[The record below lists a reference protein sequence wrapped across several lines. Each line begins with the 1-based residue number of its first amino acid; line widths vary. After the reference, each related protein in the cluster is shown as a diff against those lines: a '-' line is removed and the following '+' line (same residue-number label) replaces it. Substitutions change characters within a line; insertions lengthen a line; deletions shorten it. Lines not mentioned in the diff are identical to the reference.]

1 MLGEP
6 SYDRSVSVG
15 QEELDPQ
22 GAALRALAVAL
33 VLGVALPLG
42 AAAFHAPETPAAQP
56 RSLDAPAS
64 AAWPG
69 TWRGLHGP
77 DQNEDSPPGDAQVAG
92 DGTPPAAPDA
102 PTLAIATGGAPEL
115 PRETPPPAEPS
126 PRPTPWRHYP
136 VPAIARTGEAPF
148 PDSVYR
154 WQPLVE
160 SELEQLRRT
169 TRVDPELTPE
179 LVLAVITEESFGDP
193 ESVSTANAVGLMQ
206 VLPSTFADF
215 FADADPFDP
224 VLNIRAG
231 IRYLNAALLEYDGDV
246 EWALAAYYLGTGE
259 ARALKAGN
267 GDISEDTIEYVAGV
281 LFWRD
286 HALLARGIAPPPPPL
301 ESLSLLRATA
311 TPTPTALPEPAER
324 GPAAEAAAS
333 PPPIQPEPENLEAGR
348 FPTPPAT
355 PTRMASPQPT
365 PSSTSQ
371 PSPTASPTTTPSPSP
386 RPSST
391 PQSAQPVPTRPSGP
405 TAAPPGAAR

>member
-6 SYDRSVSVG
+6 PYDRSASIG

-42 AAAFHAPETPAAQP
+42 AVTFHSRPAPAVQP
-56 RSLDAPAS
+56 RPLAAPAS

-77 DQNEDSPPGDAQVAG
+77 DQDEDSSLGGAQVAG
-92 DGTPPAAPDA
+92 DGPPPAAPDTTA
-102 PTLAIATGGAPEL
+102 LSVAADGMPEL
-115 PRETPPPAEPS
+115 SLEATPTAAPS

-136 VPAIARTGEAPF
+136 VPAIARASEAPF
-148 PDSVYR
+148 PASVYR

-267 GDISEDTIEYVAGV
+267 GDVTEDTIEYVAGV

-286 HALLARGIAPPPPPL
+286 HALLTRGIAPPPP

-324 GPAAEAAAS
+324 VPAAEAAAS
-333 PPPIQPEPENLEAGR
+333 PPPIQPEPGELEASR
-348 FPTPPAT
+348 SPTPLAT
-355 PTRMASPQPT
+355 PTRTASPQPM

-371 PSPTASPTTTPSPSP
+371 PSPTASSTTTPSPSP

-405 TAAPPGAAR
+405 AAAPPGAAR